1 MRSIK
6 LIIYSWNHTMSLRSA
21 IGLTLTCML
30 ICSTG
35 CSTIAKKAIR
45 ESVGAESDVQVISE
59 ASRASFAKFG
69 DVEVLPIKSDLGALV
84 PGEFRAAL
92 PRALE
97 TQLTGKEGALG
108 GKGKD
113 RLIIQP
119 IATFF
124 LMKGTLKELVG
135 SHSYAACVFVLRDG
149 SREIS
154 RLQIIAKS
162 GATHTNLGDLA
173 QEMGRALNEHIANR
187 SRS

>member
-1 MRSIK
+1 MRLSFATIRT
-6 LIIYSWNHTMSLRSA
+6 LDHTMPIRYA
-21 IGLTLTCML
+21 IGLSLTCVL
-30 ICSTG
+30 FCTTG

-59 ASRASFAKFG
+59 STRVSYAKFG
-69 DVEVLPIKSDLGALV
+69 DVEILPIKSELGSLV

-92 PRALE
+92 PRELE
-97 TQLTGKEGALG
+97 RELTGKDGLIR
-108 GKGKD
+108 GKD
-113 RLIIQP
+113 GPVLIIQP

-135 SHSYAACVFVLRDG
+135 SHSYAACVFVLREG

-154 RLQIIAKS
+154 RIQIIAKS

-173 QEMGRALNEHIANR
+173 REMGRALNEHIRDR
-187 SRS
+187 SR

>member
-6 LIIYSWNHTMSLRSA
+6 PIIYSWNHTMSLRSA

-30 ICSTG
+30 LCSTG

-59 ASRASFAKFG
+59 ASRTSFAKFG
-69 DVEVLPIKSDLGALV
+69 DVEVLPIKSDLGSLV